1 MNEIILGDCE
11 EVLKTLHEES
21 VHLTCTSP
29 PYYNAK
35 SYSVWPNYEDY
46 LQFLDNVFRQVFRV
60 TKSGRMCLVNLSPV
74 IVARESR
81 SHESKRLPIPFH
93 FFHLMD
99 NHFP

>member
-35 SYSVWPNYEDY
+35 SYSVWPNYED
-46 LQFLDNVFRQVFRV
+46 
-60 TKSGRMCLVNLSPV
+60 
-74 IVARESR
+74 
-81 SHESKRLPIPFH
+81 
-93 FFHLMD
+93 
-99 NHFP
+99 

>member
-35 SYSVWPNYEDY
+35 SYSVWPDHMKVKDY
-46 LQFLDNVFRQVFRV
+46 QSLF
-60 TKSGRMCLVNLSPV
+60 
-74 IVARESR
+74 I
-81 SHESKRLPIPFH
+81 
-93 FFHLMD
+93 FFI
-99 NHFP
+99 